1 MSEDI
6 DKKKQRAGDGRVFFA
21 HILAV
26 FGPQESHDVTAQRI
40 LDIGQTR
47 YGAERD
53 SLKGK
58 HLRSWSDGTRIVPKW
73 AYAAALDLA
82 LENGFEPTDDDQAI
96 AVWKTWRV
104 ERPELSDNQ
113 AFTEFMSTIPLSAS
127 QRAAVQAY
135 AGLEV

>member
-1 MSEDI
+1 MNDET
-6 DKKKQRAGDGRVFFA
+6 KKPRVGDGRVFFA

-26 FGPQESHDVTAQRI
+26 YGPQESHDATAERI
-40 LDIGQTR
+40 LEVGRTR

-58 HLRSWSDGTRIVPKW
+58 HLRSWSDGTRIVPRW

-104 ERPELSDNQ
+104 ERQELSDDQ
-113 AFTEFMSTIPLSAS
+113 AVTEFMNTIPLSAS
-127 QRAAVQAY
+127 QRTAVQAY
-135 AGLEV
+135 AGLAG